1 MTNRHTGRAL
11 ALIGVALSALMATDA
26 GAQTTDGTGAAQVA
40 PTPPAVADSSN
51 EVQEIV
57 VTANKREQSL
67 NDVGLT
73 VSALSSDML
82 KDRNITSLEDLT
94 RAVPSFS
101 YSETPGGIPALSLRG
116 VGYNETSLAAYPT
129 VSLYLDEVPFPF
141 PVLSKHANFDL
152 ERVEVLKGPQGT
164 LFGQNATAGAV
175 NFIAAKPTDEFR
187 AGISLGYG
195 RFNAV
200 DEEAYVS
207 GPLSDTISARLSQRV
222 EFADGWQKSST
233 RPGDRNGGNHNIMGR
248 LLIDFHP
255 SDDVKFLLN
264 VNAWNDKTDS
274 QAAQFIGLN
283 VQNPGFLSPLV
294 AATPFAP
301 PNIRAADW
309 NAGLTERNNSLYQI
323 SLRGDLNLSDDLTLT
338 SLTAYTHYKQNEGN
352 DFDGLPFSL
361 VDYRRNDG
369 KVRSFFQELRLA
381 NDPKSPFRWVLG
393 VNYSRDKV
401 DQEYEY
407 VFERASSGVLLG
419 IREAVYGANQKMRHA
434 AVFVGTEFDLGSQ
447 FTLNGS
453 ARYTN
458 SKQKTVNCGAEFLGP
473 PFVIGNLFFDI
484 LVPFVFDPTFNRK
497 YQAGDCY
504 PINDLGRTINGVPA
518 GNPGSFAGTLKE
530 SNVSWRGGIDWKPER
545 GKLFYFNVSK
555 GFKSGNF
562 PTTGAAT
569 FSQYLPA
576 TQESVLALEGG
587 FKLALLDRKV
597 RINGAVFNYSYKDK
611 QLRTRALQLPFG
623 LLDVV
628 RNVPKSTVTGV
639 ELEVNVYPTE
649 GLTLSASGQY
659 LDAKIDEFS
668 GLDSAG
674 VMRNFAGTR
683 LPNTPKFESSFNVD
697 YRFPISET
705 IDGFVGA
712 GVLHRSSTIGDI
724 GGALVQPAF
733 VPNEQLYRI
742 KDYTLV
748 DARFGFEKGNWK
760 ATVWGKN
767 IFNTYYWNSVYSSFD
782 AVTRYTGRP
791 ATYGVTLA
799 YNY

>member
-1 MTNRHTGRAL
+1 MLL
-11 ALIGVALSALMATDA
+11 ASTTFVALVPYAAVA
-26 GAQTTDGTGAAQVA
+26 AAQDSA
-40 PTPPAVADSSN
+40 PTSVEAPAPSPRGNDFSPN
-51 EVQEIV
+51 DII
-57 VTANKREQSL
+57 VTAQKREQSL

-73 VSALSSDML
+73 VSALSADTL
-82 KDRNITSLEDLT
+82 KDRNISSLEDLT
-94 RAVPSFS
+94 RAVSSFS

-233 RPGDRNGGNHNIMGR
+233 RPDDRNGGNHNIMGR

-283 VQNPGFLSPLV
+283 VQNTCCLSPLV

-301 PNIRAADW
+301 ADIRAADW

-338 SLTAYTHYKQNEGN
+338 SLTAYTDYKQNEGN

-369 KVRSFFQELRLA
+369 KIRSFFQELRLA

-401 DQEYEY
+401 DQEYLY
-407 VFERASSGVLLG
+407 VFDQASSGVLLG
-419 IREAVYGANQKMRHA
+419 IAEAVYGAKQKMRHA
-434 AVFVGTEFDLGSQ
+434 AVFGSAEFDLGNQ
-447 FTLNGS
+447 VTIKGS
-453 ARYTN
+453 ARYTD
-458 SKQKTVNCGAEFLGP
+458 SKQNTVNCGAEFLGP
-473 PFVIGNLFFDI
+473 PFIIGNLFFDI
-484 LVPFVFDPTFNRK
+484 LVPFFYDPNFNRP

-530 SNVSWRGGIDWKPER
+530 DNVAWRAGIDWKPAPEM
-545 GKLFYFNVSK
+545 LLYFNVSK

-562 PTTGAAT
+562 PTTGAST

-587 FKLALLDRKV
+587 FKLGLLDRKV
-597 RINGAVFNYSYKDK
+597 SLNGAVFNYSYKDK

-623 LLDVV
+623 LLDVI

-639 ELEVNVYPTE
+639 ELELSVYPTD

-659 LDAKIDEFS
+659 LDAKIDEFT
-668 GLDSAG
+668 GLDSVG
-674 VMRNFAGTR
+674 VERDFAGTR
-683 LPNTPKFESSFNVD
+683 LPNTPKFEFSLNGD

-705 IDGFVGA
+705 MDGFVGA
-712 GVLHRSSTIGDI
+712 GVLHRSSAIADI
-724 GGALVQPAF
+724 GGALIQPAF

-748 DARFGFEKGNWK
+748 DARFGIEKGNWK

-791 ATYGVTLA
+791 ATYGVTVA
-799 YNY
+799 YNF

>member
-1 MTNRHTGRAL
+1 MAQTVNVRRSLLLASATIV
-11 ALIGVALSALMATDA
+11 ALIPYAELA
-26 GAQTTDGTGAAQVA
+26 AAQDSAPASAETVA
-40 PTPPAVADSSN
+40 ALPEKNDTLPN
-51 EVQEIV
+51 EII
-57 VTANKREQSL
+57 VTAQKRKQSL

-73 VSALSSDML
+73 VSAISADTLE
-82 KDRNITSLEDLT
+82 DRNITSLEDLT
-94 RAVPSFS
+94 RAIPSFS
-101 YSETPGGIPALSLRG
+101 FSETPGGIPALSLRG

-129 VSLYLDEVPFPF
+129 VSLYLDEVPFAF

-175 NFIAAKPTDEFR
+175 NFIAAKPTNDFS

-207 GPLSDTISARLSQRV
+207 GPLSDTISARVSQRV
-222 EFADGWQKSST
+222 EFADGWQKSLT

-255 SDDVKFLLN
+255 SEDVKFLLN
-264 VNAWNDKTDS
+264 LNAWNDKTDS

-301 PNIRAADW
+301 SNIRAADW
-309 NAGLTERNNSLYQI
+309 NAGLTERNNSLKQI
-323 SLRGDLNLSDDLTLT
+323 SLRGDFNLSDDLTLT
-338 SLTAYTHYKQNEGN
+338 SLSAYTDYKQNEGN

-369 KVRSFFQELRLA
+369 KIRSLFQELRLA
-381 NDPKSPFRWVLG
+381 NDPKSSFRWVLG
-393 VNYSRDKV
+393 ANYSRDKV
-401 DQEYEY
+401 NQEYEY

-419 IREAVYGANQKMRHA
+419 IREAVYGADQKMRHA
-434 AVFVGTEFDLGSQ
+434 AVFGSAELDLGTQ
-447 FTLNGS
+447 FTLKGS
-453 ARYTN
+453 ARYTD
-458 SKQKTVNCGAEFLGP
+458 SKQNTVNCGAEFVGP
-473 PFVIGNLFFDI
+473 PYVIGNLFFGI
-484 LVPFVFDPTFNRK
+484 LVPFFYDATFNRT
-497 YQAGDCY
+497 YRPGDCY
-504 PINDLGRTINGVPA
+504 PINDLGRTINSVPA

-530 SNVSWRGGIDWKPER
+530 DNVSWRAGIDWKAAP
-545 GKLFYFNVSK
+545 GKLLYFNASK
-555 GFKSGNF
+555 GYKAGNF
-562 PTTGAAT
+562 PTTGAST
-569 FSQYLPA
+569 FSQYTPA

-597 RINGAVFNYSYKDK
+597 RLNGAVFNYSYKDK
-611 QLRTRALQLPFG
+611 QLRTRALQFPFG

-628 RNVPKSTVTGV
+628 RNVPKSTITGV
-639 ELEVNVYPTE
+639 ELEVTVYPTD
-649 GLTLSASGQY
+649 GLTLTASGQY

-674 VMRNFAGTR
+674 VLRNFAGTR
-683 LPNTPKFESSFNVD
+683 VPNTPKFEFSFNGD

-705 IDGFVGA
+705 VNGFVGA
-712 GVLHRSSTIGDI
+712 GVLHRSSTIADV

-733 VPNEQLYRI
+733 IPNEELYRI

-748 DARFGFEKGNWK
+748 DARFGLEKDNWK
-760 ATVWGKN
+760 VTVWGKN
-767 IFNTYYWNSVYSSFD
+767 ILNTYYWNSVYSSFD

-791 ATYGVTLA
+791 ATYGVTLG
-799 YNY
+799 YDF